1 MRSSSTVKL
10 KWVLLAN
17 LANSTGAAILWPL
30 TTMYVHNYLHQTM
43 TMAGIVMF
51 FMSCTM
57 IVGNY
62 LGGWLFDN
70 WRPHYIS
77 IIGATVALL
86 AVTLMIFFHGWPM
99 FAILISF
106 VSFGDGVC
114 ATLINSYS
122 SGIGGYSQ
130 RYVFNVVYMAFNVG
144 TVIGTLLVG
153 VLFPMGIKLVL
164 SATAICYVVLTAV
177 VIFHF
182 NVNFAKVKAKARAK
196 RKKLPVQHSQ
206 NHGMK
211 LGLVRLIC
219 INLVTI
225 YMSYA
230 LWESI
235 MSVHITNMHISF
247 FYYSMLWT
255 LNGLLVICGQPI
267 VGKLAPYIKLSTQV
281 ISGLAIFAISFLLL
295 INAHTL
301 FAFTASMVVLTIG
314 DLMSLPGVP
323 AWVSTLTSLDEAG
336 HYQSLVSMTVSIGRA
351 IGPLFGGFM
360 IEQYS
365 YNALFIISFAVMM
378 VTLLLVIGQ
387 MLRINVAEKARRN

>member
-1 MRSSSTVKL
+1 MQSSSTVKL

-30 TTMYVHNYLHQTM
+30 TTMYVHNYLHQTL

-57 IVGNY
+57 IIGNY

-70 WRPHYIS
+70 WKPHYIS
-77 IIGATVALL
+77 IIGAAVALI
-86 AVTLMIFFHGWPM
+86 AVCLMIFFHGWPM

-122 SGIGGYSQ
+122 SGVNSYSQ

-164 SATAICYVVLTAV
+164 MATSICYLVLTAV
-177 VIFHF
+177 VVFHF
-182 NVNFAKVKAKARAK
+182 NVNFAKVRANA
-196 RKKLPVQHSQ
+196 KKLRPKKQRSK

-211 LGLVRLIC
+211 VNLVRLIC
-219 INLVTI
+219 VNLVTI

-235 MSVHITNMHISF
+235 MSVHMTSMHIPF

-267 VGKLAPYIKLSTQV
+267 MGKLAPYIKLSTQV
-281 ISGLAIFAISFLLL
+281 LVGLAVFAASFLLL
-295 INAHTL
+295 INAHTKT
-301 FAFTASMVVLTIG
+301 AFTISMVVLTIG

-336 HYQSLVSMTVSIGRA
+336 HYQSLVSMTVSVGRA
-351 IGPLFGGFM
+351 IGPLFGGYM
-360 IEQYS
+360 IEAYS
-365 YNALFIISFAVMM
+365 YNSLFIISFALMM
-378 VTLLLVIGQ
+378 VTLLLIIGQ
-387 MLRINVAEKARRN
+387 MLRVHRSEKTY

>member
-1 MRSSSTVKL
+1 MQSSSTVKL

-30 TTMYVHNYLHQTM
+30 TTMYVHNYLHQTL

-57 IVGNY
+57 IIGNY

-70 WRPHYIS
+70 WKPHYIS
-77 IIGATVALL
+77 IIGAAVALI
-86 AVTLMIFFHGWPM
+86 AVCLMIFFHGWPI

-122 SGIGGYSQ
+122 SGVNSYSQ

-164 SATAICYVVLTAV
+164 MATSICYLVLTAV

-182 NVNFAKVKAKARAK
+182 NVNFAKVRANAK
-196 RKKLPVQHSQ
+196 RRRPKKQHSK

-211 LGLVRLIC
+211 VNLVRLIC
-219 INLVTI
+219 VNLVTI

-235 MSVHITNMHISF
+235 MSVHMTSMHIPF

-267 VGKLAPYIKLSTQV
+267 MGKLAPYIKLSTQV
-281 ISGLAIFAISFLLL
+281 LVGLAIFAASFLLL
-295 INAHTL
+295 INAHTKT
-301 FAFTASMVVLTIG
+301 AFTISMVVLTIG

-336 HYQSLVSMTVSIGRA
+336 HYQSLVSMTVSVGRA
-351 IGPLFGGFM
+351 IGPLFGGYM
-360 IEQYS
+360 IEAYS
-365 YNALFIISFAVMM
+365 YNSLFIISFALMM
-378 VTLLLVIGQ
+378 VTLLLIIAQ
-387 MLRINVAEKARRN
+387 MLRVYRAEKTY

>member
-1 MRSSSTVKL
+1 MQSSSTVKL

-30 TTMYVHNYLHQTM
+30 TTMYVHNYLHQTL
-43 TMAGIVMF
+43 TVAGIVMF

-57 IVGNY
+57 ILGNY

-70 WRPHYIS
+70 WKPHDIS
-77 IIGATVALL
+77 IIGAAVALI
-86 AVTLMIFFHGWPM
+86 AVLLMIFFHGWPM

-122 SGIGGYSQ
+122 SGVNGYSQ
-130 RYVFNVVYMAFNVG
+130 RYVFNIVYMAFNVG
-144 TVIGTLLVG
+144 TVVGTLLVG
-153 VLFPMGIKLVL
+153 VLFPMGIRLVL
-164 SATAICYVVLTAV
+164 MATAVCYAVLTAV
-177 VIFHF
+177 VVFHF
-182 NVNFAKVKAKARAK
+182 NVNFAKVKASAKK
-196 RKKLPVQHSQ
+196 RKVKKQRGKTHRLKV
-206 NHGMK
+206 
-211 LGLVRLIC
+211 GLVRLIC

-235 MSVHITNMHISF
+235 MSVHITNMHIPF

-281 ISGLAIFAISFLLL
+281 ITGLAVFALSFLLL

-301 FAFTASMVVLTIG
+301 AAFTLSMVVLTLG
-314 DLMSLPGVP
+314 DLTSLPGVP

-336 HYQSLVSMTVSIGRA
+336 HYQGLVSMTVSIGRA

-360 IEQYS
+360 IEAYS
-365 YNALFIISFAVMM
+365 YNGLFIVSFVLMM
-378 VTLLLVIGQ
+378 LTLLFVIGQ
-387 MLRINVAEKARRN
+387 MVRIKKATKEN